1 MNTLYGRWQVQFWT
15 DPSGQTATKDVRA
28 PDGYWYGGNQW
39 KHNSVSAVLLGH
51 NIAIWNVTRMTP
63 TCWTHPGPAC
73 PLNPPGCWETATP
86 RPDGQLE
93 FIGPTVK
100 PHQLFGL
107 PENWLSGDPFAD
119 ENH

>member
-1 MNTLYGRWQVQFWT
+1 
-15 DPSGQTATKDVRA
+15 
-28 PDGYWYGGNQW
+28 
-39 KHNSVSAVLLGH
+39 
-51 NIAIWNVTRMTP
+51 
-63 TCWTHPGPAC
+63 
-73 PLNPPGCWETATP
+73 
-86 RPDGQLE
+86 LE